1 MRESNPPVQL
11 GRLAPLPIGQWHIKR
26 KERESNSQGSIR
38 ARPLSKRLPS
48 PIGLPFHHQAPAAGV
63 EPALIRLTGGC
74 LTVWPHR
81 KKIGRDAETAATAS
95 PCHFKSAQR
104 ELNSRLLHGKQMGY
118 HYTMGAGC
126 FAKLSKIRAPCE
138 SRTRIPSIRRKYLAV
153 RRTVLVACFVSGIR
167 GTRTLT
173 TVVKSHVCCR

>member
-1 MRESNPPVQL
+1 MTNAARRCPSRTRKAVFVLARFRGGCHRQSACPTIIVSSGGRNRTCTHPLNRRLPY
-11 GRLAPLPIGQWHIKR
+11 RLATP
-26 KERESNSQGSIR
+26 E
-38 ARPLSKRLPS
+38 
-48 PIGLPFHHQAPAAGV
+48 
-63 EPALIRLTGGC
+63 
-74 LTVWPHR
+74 
-81 KKIGRDAETAATAS
+81 KIGRDAETAATAS

-153 RRTVLVACFVSGIR
+153 RRPGRGACFVSGIR